1 MTRRRKLR
9 LSADDQ
15 AIWQQVARQ
24 ITPLREAKSLD
35 VILDMPLAPSRP
47 LPVPKTIR
55 RFEIGQKA
63 RAPLHKNDLKPSLD
77 QMFAKV
83 SPNMDKNNFA
93 RLKKGKF
100 VVEGRLD
107 LHGMTLAEAHPA
119 LNGFVRNAHA
129 AQKRLLLVITGKG
142 SARRNADIMS
152 SGTGVLRRQVP
163 VWLSMAPLPPLIL
176 QVTQAHAKHGGDG
189 AYYVYLRRQR

>member
-1 MTRRRKLR
+1 MTRRQKSR

-15 AIWQQVARQ
+15 AIWQKVARQ
-24 ITPLREAKSLD
+24 ITPLREAKSFD
-35 VILDMPLAPSRP
+35 VILDMPVAPSRP

-63 RAPLHKNDLKPSLD
+63 LVSSPKSDLKPSLD
-77 QMFAKV
+77 QMFANV

-100 VVEGRLD
+100 AVEGRLD
-107 LHGMTLAEAHPA
+107 LHGMTLDEAHPA
-119 LNGFVRNAHA
+119 LSGFVQDAHT

-142 SARRNADIMS
+142 KMRRDDAIMS
-152 SGTGVLRRQVP
+152 SRLGVLRHQVP
-163 VWLSMAPLPPLIL
+163 VWLSMAPLSPLIL
-176 QVTQAHAKHGGDG
+176 QVTQAHAKHGGGG

>member
-1 MTRRRKLR
+1 MTRRRKPR

-15 AIWQQVARQ
+15 AIWQKVARQ
-24 ITPLREAKSLD
+24 VTPLREAKSLD
-35 VILDMPLAPSRP
+35 AILDMPLAPSRP

-63 RAPLHKNDLKPSLD
+63 RATSPKNDLKPSLD

-119 LNGFVRNAHA
+119 LNGFVRNAHV

-163 VWLSMAPLPPLIL
+163 VWLSMAPLSPLIL